1 MPTITQALGQTPF
14 LAAIGLRPPF
24 PHWLSA
30 GPLSS
35 LLRGIFCLWG
45 ESLPPV
51 KTSSVSG
58 LRIQ

>member
-1 MPTITQALGQTPF
+1 MITQALGQTPF
-14 LAAIGLRPPF
+14 LAAIGLRPLF
-24 PHWLSA
+24 PRWLSV

-35 LLRGIFCLWG
+35 LLRGIFCLRG

-58 LRIQ
+58 LQIQ